1 MGGYAPG
8 AMLDWD
14 DLRFFLAVAR
24 HQTMSAAA
32 RILRVAQPTV
42 GRRIAAFEARLGARL
57 FRRTST
63 GWALSPAGQSMLAH
77 AEEMEAQALAAE
89 HLASGRD
96 AGLDG
101 EVRITASEWLIATV
115 LGPRLAPLL
124 TRHPALSIDLLA
136 DARHLN
142 LFRREAD
149 LAVRP
154 SKFQQLEG
162 VQREIAVL
170 QFGLYA
176 SDAYLARL
184 GTPDFVARARGHL
197 QVVAGAEIGRTIV
210 DIDWLPPL
218 VGAARVAAR
227 ANGRVAMANLAGAG
241 VGIACLPC
249 TLGDATPGLR
259 LLATPGS
266 APRRQL
272 WLGDRPLGRSGGSRP
287 PPTSSRCLR
296 APPPCARPRSLSAR
310 PRGTPTSFR
319 PLTPR
324 NTCTSASHALSAN
337 P

>member
-136 DARHLN
+136 EARHLN

-154 SKFQQLEG
+154 SKFQQLEV

-197 QVVAGAEIGRTIV
+197 QVVAGAEMGRTIV

-272 WLGDRPLGRSGGSRP
+272 WLGMHRAARAVRRVKAVADFIAEVFARLRPALDP
-287 PPTSSRCLR
+287 
-296 APPPCARPRSLSAR
+296 AR
-310 PRGTPTSFR
+310 
-319 PLTPR
+319 
-324 NTCTSASHALSAN
+324 
-337 P
+337 